1 MNLLNAILLQSF
13 SCSHMICEQDFA
25 HSVIEARSGKG
36 LRFLIQF
43 FWSLTAT
50 GWLIFFLL
58 LGLSIGIYFLF
69 SRNMKS
75 IIQKRINHGYKYK
88 YGNYKFHVYGGL
100 TIKWFP
106 FIIMVALMPF
116 LPNNYEELTGE
127 SHDVVYFMAWFMSGG
142 GLLFI
147 LGKARWVSLR
157 KLFEFPTLT
166 VFYDKATIVYHFW
179 GLGFK
184 EEHPSDVKLKDDLR
198 YELINEEGKENKKFE
213 LVSKDNKHITYLFPI
228 EYDGTM
234 TLELEM
240 LLNKND
246 GYNLASNIK

>member
-1 MNLLNAILLQSF
+1 MNLLNAILLQSL
-13 SCSHMICEQDFA
+13 SCSHMICEQDLA

-36 LRFLIQF
+36 LRFIIQF

-58 LGLSIGIYFLF
+58 LGLSAGHYFLF

-75 IIQKRINHGYKYK
+75 IIQKRINSGYRYK
-88 YGNYKFHVYGGL
+88 YGEYKFHVYGGL

-106 FIIMVALMPF
+106 FLIMVALMPF

-142 GLLFI
+142 GVLFI
-147 LGKARWVSLR
+147 LSKAKWVSQR
-157 KLFEFPTLT
+157 KIFEFPTLT
-166 VFYDKATIVYHFW
+166 VFYDNATVVYRFW

-184 EEHPSDVKLKDDLR
+184 EEHTSEVKLKDDQKYQL
-198 YELINEEGKENKKFE
+198 LNEDGKVNKKFE
-213 LVSKDNKHITYLFPI
+213 LVSKDNKHITYLYPL
-228 EYDGTM
+228 EYDGSM
-234 TLELEM
+234 CFELDM
-240 LLNKND
+240 LLSKRD
-246 GYNLASNIK
+246 DYNLATNIK